1 VREKVIESTVL
12 VLDDEVNSP
21 ALTRTWCL
29 LEVTRSG
36 MAWHGMAWHGMAA
49 LSTRSTRLSTL

>member
-1 VREKVIESTVL
+1 VRKQVIESTVL

-49 LSTRSTRLSTL
+49 LSTPAPD

>member
-1 VREKVIESTVL
+1 MREKVIESTVL

-29 LEVTRSG
+29 LEVTRRG
-36 MAWHGMAWHGMAA
+36 IAEAWHGMAEAWHGIAMAA
-49 LSTRSTRLSTL
+49 LSTL